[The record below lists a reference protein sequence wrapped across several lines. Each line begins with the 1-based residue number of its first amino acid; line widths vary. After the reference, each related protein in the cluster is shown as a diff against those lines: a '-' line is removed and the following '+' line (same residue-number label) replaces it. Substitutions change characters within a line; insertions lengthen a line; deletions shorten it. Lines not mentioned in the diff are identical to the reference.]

1 MPTANIVIQE
11 TQESI
16 SRPIVFSIVDQVK
29 KITRIDPD
37 TPVMYFGDMDK
48 NTQVNATL
56 EDTNR
61 ESKFAAKNFIKVSVD
76 EDFDEETILNTAT
89 GRIENP
95 PIFHDPE
102 TGVYVK
108 PIYANALVNINFK
121 FYNISK
127 TQIFQWYND
136 NRIKIAQMRDV
147 NLHDITYHYPIP
159 LVIMDLIADT
169 YELKENVAGYGIDFS
184 SYLKTYLTSKATILT
199 SLNGKSREFAIAEKQ
214 MRIQGF
220 FSFDPLPEKPDK
232 EDGVE
237 LWSCTFN
244 YKFTYS
250 KPIGLNVIYPV
261 MVHNQLLPAKYI
273 DYSQDPYHLDEIQKS
288 FSLSLGALNN
298 FEIQDIEYK
307 ASGSDLV
314 FRIPKLDTY
323 IPTTTVVGT
332 SGIFYAL
339 IVLDSDQTTLLDLH
353 ELDYLALDA
362 EFIKFFEKVE
372 YPYLCKPYQSVFN
385 LSLYVGEAM
394 LDYTKLNCSSSLI
407 VSYTSQLSLRN
418 NHRVRMSVY
427 TDLSLVNKNAFD
439 RLYGYSPDLF
449 AKYINVVNK
458 YVRGTENPIVDGKYI
473 NNLYRIITGR
483 PLIPGDLL
491 DINNPYSNYN
501 NINTNYGNTYM
512 KNYPGLYGTGRSI
525 LGIDDIG
532 FKTVMSSGILT
543 ISSEVK

>member
-1 MPTANIVIQE
+1 MPVANIVIQE

-16 SRPIVFSIVDQVK
+16 TRPIVYSIVDQVK
-29 KITRIDPD
+29 KITRIPPE
-37 TPVMYFGDMDK
+37 TSINYYGDMDK
-48 NTQVNATL
+48 NSQVNKTL
-56 EDTNR
+56 EETNR
-61 ESKFAAKNFIKVSVD
+61 ESKFGAKNYIRITVD
-76 EDFDEETILNTAT
+76 EDFDEETILSTAT

-95 PIFHDPE
+95 PIFHDPQ

-121 FYNISK
+121 YHNISK
-127 TQIFQWYND
+127 TQIIQWYND

-147 NLHDITYHYPIP
+147 NLHEIKYHYPIP

-169 YELKENVAGYGIDFS
+169 YELKENVDGYGIDFPT
-184 SYLKTYLTSKATILT
+184 YLKTYLTSRATILT
-199 SLNGKSREFAIAEKQ
+199 SLTGNSREFAIAETQ

-220 FSFDPLPEKPDK
+220 FSFDPLPEKPEK

-237 LWSCTFN
+237 LWSCSFN

-273 DYSQDPYHLDEIQKS
+273 DYSQDPYHLDEIKKS

-298 FEIQDIEYK
+298 FEVQDIEYR

-323 IPTTTVVGT
+323 IPTITVVGT

-339 IVLDSDQTTLLDLH
+339 ISLDSDQTTLLDLH
-353 ELDYLALDA
+353 ELDYIALDQD
-362 EFIKFFEKVE
+362 FIKFFEQVE

-385 LSLYVGEAM
+385 LSLYSGVSM
-394 LDYTKLNCSSSLI
+394 LDYTKLNCSNGLI
-407 VSYTSQLSLRN
+407 INYSATLSLRN

-427 TDLSLVNKNAFD
+427 TDLTLVNKSAFD

-449 AKYINVVNK
+449 AKYIDVVNK
-458 YVRGTENPIVDGKYI
+458 YVRGTENPVVDNKYI
-473 NNLYRIITGR
+473 NTIYRVITGK
-483 PLIPGDLL
+483 PLVPGDLL
-491 DINNPYSNYN
+491 DPNNPYSNCN
-501 NINTNYGNTYM
+501 NVITKYGNNFLSM
-512 KNYPGLYGTGRSI
+512 YPSLAGQCKSSGSSG
-525 LGIDDIG
+525 DIG

-543 ISSEVK
+543 ALSR